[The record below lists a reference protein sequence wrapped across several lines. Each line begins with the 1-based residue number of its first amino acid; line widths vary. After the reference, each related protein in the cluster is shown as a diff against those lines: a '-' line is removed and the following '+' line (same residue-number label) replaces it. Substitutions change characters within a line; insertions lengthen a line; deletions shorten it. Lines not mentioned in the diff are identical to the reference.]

1 MDIFFHIRLPLL
13 VEFHHWWDSEKIML
27 NAKEFQYI
35 VGQWK
40 KEKRKEEVGR
50 NHWCAQ
56 ILLQF
61 NTKMPTI
68 LLVSMVFKLFR
79 KLIFWV
85 SWTRVHYN
93 NSSLKVSSSM
103 KCQSWGGKK
112 KSTWNPSLRDS
123 SSLKEKSTTFSF
135 LLFLL
140 LSSPVQTISSFL
152 FLSLFSLPLLFLS
165 SLFFNFIA

>member
-1 MDIFFHIRLPLL
+1 MDIFFRIRLPLL

-40 KEKRKEEVGR
+40 KEKKRKKKKKEVGR

-85 SWTRVHYN
+85 SWTRVSKFQVPWN
-93 NSSLKVSSSM
+93 VKAEVE
-103 KCQSWGGKK
+103 KK
-112 KSTWNPSLRDS
+112 KSTWNPNIRDS

-140 LSSPVQTISSFL
+140 LSSLVQTVSSFL
-152 FLSLFSLPLLFLS
+152 FLSLFSLPLLILS
-165 SLFFNFIA
+165 SLFFNFIV